1 MTTTG
6 HDIDLMDAKTFQ
18 AGVPHAYFRELRMR
32 AGLHH
37 ARDADGHGCWHL
49 VRHREVVAASRDTA
63 VFSSHPSTMTS
74 VRRQSTDRPIIAF
87 LDGREHNRLRRL
99 TSKGFAPGRLD
110 GLEQPVRSIT
120 DRLLAEMSAAGR
132 FDLAEDVALQLPREV
147 LVEFLGVP
155 HGERADLLDWSRRI
169 VNLGDP
175 EYHPSDATPGA
186 AFENIYGYLLSL
198 ARRRE
203 AEPCDDLFS
212 VLLSA
217 RFHDD
222 RLTPVEVAHFAT
234 TVMNAGMETV
244 YSSITAGVLA
254 LLEQPGQLAM
264 LRADRGLI
272 PGAVEEIVRWVS
284 PVTHFAR
291 NVVQDV
297 ELSGQP
303 IRAGERVVLWYTSA
317 NRDETVF
324 DAAER
329 LDLTRSPNPHLGFG
343 GGGPHICIGGY
354 LAALELRCFLES
366 WLDRLGELELTGEPV
381 HTETNF
387 INSYKRV
394 PVGFR

>member
-1 MTTTG
+1 MTATG
-6 HDIDLMDAKTFQ
+6 HDIDLMDATVFR
-18 AGVPHAYFRELRMR
+18 AGVPHGYFRELRTR
-32 AGLHH
+32 HGLHH
-37 ARDADGHGCWHL
+37 TRDAAGHGYWHL

-63 VFSSHPSTMTS
+63 VFASHPSTMTS
-74 VRRQSTDRPIIAF
+74 VRQQSGDRPIIAF

-99 TSKGFAPGRLD
+99 TSKGFAPARLD
-110 GLEQPVRSIT
+110 RLREPIRAVT

-147 LVEFLGVP
+147 LVEFLGIP
-155 HGERADLLDWSRRI
+155 HSERADLLAWSRRI

-175 EYHPSDATPGA
+175 GYHRNDTGPGD
-186 AFENIYGYLLSL
+186 AFEKIYGCLLSL

-217 RFHDD
+217 RFQGD

-244 YSSITAGVLA
+244 YSSITAGVPA
-254 LLEQPGQLAM
+254 LLDQPGQLAL
-264 LRADRGLI
+264 LRDNRELI

-297 ELSGQP
+297 EVSGQQ
-303 IRAGERVVLWYTSA
+303 IRAGERVLLWYTSA

-324 DAAER
+324 ATPDR
-329 LDLTRSPNPHLGFG
+329 LDITRSPNPHVAFG

-394 PVGFR
+394 PVRFR